1 MKGMIPMFNKEA
13 REIRKRARE
22 ARKKAKAYSKSIDQ
36 GPYRGAKIRAED
48 GGPPPDWPIVG
59 FQKPTGQANTTPG
72 NVGSSPDTASS
83 V

>member
-1 MKGMIPMFNKEA
+1 MKGMIAMFNKEA

-22 ARKKAKAYSKSIDQ
+22 ARKKAKAYAKRVSQ

-48 GGPPPDWPIVG
+48 SVPPPDWPIIG

-72 NVGSSPDTASS
+72 NVGSSSETPSS